1 MHVVCVTVKVKPG
14 QGEAFLA
21 AAGRNRAETRKEP
34 GNIRFDVLRAA
45 DSPKPGAIDLFFLF
59 EVYLT
64 RADFTAHQQTP
75 HYLAFRDEVAE
86 MMAEPRQGV
95 HYVPADADPFG

>member
-1 MHVVCVTVKVKPG
+1 MHIVCVTVKVKPG
-14 QGEAFLA
+14 MGESFVA

-45 DSPKPGAIDLFFLF
+45 DAPAPDAAELFFLF
-59 EVYLT
+59 EVYKE
-64 RADFTAHQQTP
+64 RADFIAHQQTP
-75 HYLAFRDEVAE
+75 HYLAFRDEVAD

-95 HYVPADADPFG
+95 HYVPADTDPFG

>member
-1 MHVVCVTVKVKPG
+1 VTVKVKPG
-14 QGEAFLA
+14 MGDAFLA

-34 GNIRFDVLRAA
+34 GNVRFDILRAA
-45 DSPKPGAIDLFFLF
+45 DAPAPGEIEPFYLF
-59 EVYLT
+59 EVYKT

-75 HYLAFRDEVAE
+75 HYLAFREEVAE

-95 HYVPADADPFG
+95 HYVPADADPFV